1 MLEIARHEVKSSIM
15 IIPVHNKFHIYI
27 YMYIYN
33 IIFVSYLFINVSPPD
48 STMSANVLTAR
59 SDDALAKSHK
69 VLAAQPA
76 LPRHMAMEF
85 E

>member
-1 MLEIARHEVKSSIM
+1 MLEIARHEVKSSVM

-27 YMYIYN
+27 YVYIYN